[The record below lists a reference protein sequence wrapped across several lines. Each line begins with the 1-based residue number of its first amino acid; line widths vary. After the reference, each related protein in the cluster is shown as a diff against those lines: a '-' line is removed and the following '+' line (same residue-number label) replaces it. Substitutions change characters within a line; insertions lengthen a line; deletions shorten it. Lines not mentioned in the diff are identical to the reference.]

1 MTPEQV
7 AICHVL
13 DAYMSSNRLM
23 DVEKKIV
30 AKHGRAVYDTARRI
44 IEESINQP
52 MDWSHDTMETGL
64 AKMAA
69 MHDAKYPWLTSDA
82 RSALAFIFMMT
93 WK

>member
-1 MTPEQV
+1 MTEEQAAV
-7 AICHVL
+7 SHVL
-13 DAYMSSNRLM
+13 DAYMSSNRLK
-23 DVEKKIV
+23 DVEAKIV
-30 AKHGRAVYDTARRI
+30 AKHGRVVYDTARRI

-69 MHDAKYPWLTSDA
+69 MHNAKYPWLTKEA
-82 RSALAFIFMMT
+82 RSALAFIFTMT

>member
-1 MTPEQV
+1 MTPEQI
-7 AICHVL
+7 AICRVL
-13 DAYMSSNRLM
+13 DEHMSSNRLM

-30 AKHGRAVYDTARRI
+30 AKYGRAVYDTARRI

-52 MDWSHDTMETGL
+52 MDWSRDTMESGL

-69 MHDAKYPWLTSDA
+69 MHNARYPWLTSGA
-82 RSALAFIFMMT
+82 RSALAFIFTMT

>member
-7 AICHVL
+7 AISQVL
-13 DAYMSSNRLM
+13 DEHMSSCRLM
-23 DVEKKIV
+23 DVEAKIV

-52 MDWSHDTMETGL
+52 MDWSRDTMETGL
-64 AKMAA
+64 AKMAS
-69 MHDAKYPWLTSDA
+69 MHREKYPWLSPGA
-82 RSALAFIFMMT
+82 RSALAFIFTFT

>member
-1 MTPEQV
+1 MTPEQIV
-7 AICHVL
+7 ICRVL
-13 DAYMSSNRLM
+13 DEHMSSNRLM

-52 MDWSHDTMETGL
+52 MDWSRDTMESGL

-69 MHDAKYPWLTSDA
+69 MHDARYPWLTSGA
-82 RSALAFIFMMT
+82 RSALAFIFTMT

>member
-1 MTPEQV
+1 MREDQA
-7 AICHVL
+7 AISRVL
-13 DAYMSSNRLM
+13 EEHMSSSRLM
-23 DVEKKIV
+23 DVEAMIV
-30 AKHGRAVYDTARRI
+30 ARHGRAVYEAARRI

-69 MHDAKYPWLTSDA
+69 MHKAKYPWLTKGA
-82 RSALAFIFMMT
+82 RDALAFIFTMT